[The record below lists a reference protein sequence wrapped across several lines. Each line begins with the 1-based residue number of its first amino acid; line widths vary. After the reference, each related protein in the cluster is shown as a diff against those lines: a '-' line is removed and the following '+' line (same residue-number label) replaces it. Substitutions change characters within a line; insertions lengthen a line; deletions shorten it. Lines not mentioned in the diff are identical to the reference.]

1 MNNSQNIPL
10 PDNFSELISAGNRTE
25 QGMKS
30 VYGYIVANFLSKFNE
45 QAYNSLKFNT
55 QDATHNKIGEVLEGI
70 KSATIKNYRDIFDPY
85 YGHRKG
91 WYQSETPLTAKSVKD
106 GFDGYSFEQY
116 YLIVEQILKTPELT
130 LKELFDSINE
140 ISNDKYVVSTENKNK
155 LSEQQKYPHRND
167 AITEELTDSESPEYQ
182 PSMTDLRDKK
192 FSQIILRRG
201 QSRFR
206 QKLGERYNYQC
217 LITGCRLFDI
227 VEACHIIPY
236 MGEQDNH
243 LDNGLLMRADL
254 HTLFDLDFLGIEPET
269 LIVRFHPSALQNGYG
284 VWNETRL
291 LCGDKTPSK
300 EALLLRWEKFLTVQ
314 GE

>member
-1 MNNSQNIPL
+1 
-10 PDNFSELISAGNRTE
+10 
-25 QGMKS
+25 
-30 VYGYIVANFLSKFNE
+30 
-45 QAYNSLKFNT
+45 
-55 QDATHNKIGEVLEGI
+55 
-70 KSATIKNYRDIFDPY
+70 
-85 YGHRKG
+85 
-91 WYQSETPLTAKSVKD
+91 
-106 GFDGYSFEQY
+106 
-116 YLIVEQILKTPELT
+116 
-130 LKELFDSINE
+130 
-140 ISNDKYVVSTENKNK
+140 
-155 LSEQQKYPHRND
+155 
-167 AITEELTDSESPEYQ
+167 
-182 PSMTDLRDKK
+182 
-192 FSQIILRRG
+192 
-201 QSRFR
+201 
-206 QKLGERYNYQC
+206 